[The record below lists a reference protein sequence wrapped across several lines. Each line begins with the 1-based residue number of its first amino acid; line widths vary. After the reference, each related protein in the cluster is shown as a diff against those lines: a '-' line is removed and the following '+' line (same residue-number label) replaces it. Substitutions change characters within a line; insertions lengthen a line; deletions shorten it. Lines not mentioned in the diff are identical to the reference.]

1 METKVSVGVSNRHV
15 HLTEETYKMLFDEEL
30 TKKNDLNQIGQF
42 ASNQTLTLKTEKTE
56 IPNVRIL
63 GPFRSYNQI
72 EISKTDARK
81 FGLNPPVRD
90 SGDVANSEKITL
102 VTPKAEI
109 TIEGCIIAHRH
120 VHMNT
125 KEALELGIKDKQPCT
140 LKVPGIKGGTLNAV
154 FKVSDDGFFETHID
168 TDEAA
173 AFALNSGDL
182 IDLEY

>member
-72 EISKTDARK
+72 EI
-81 FGLNPPVRD
+81 LQ
-90 SGDVANSEKITL
+90 
-102 VTPKAEI
+102 
-109 TIEGCIIAHRH
+109 
-120 VHMNT
+120 
-125 KEALELGIKDKQPCT
+125 LGI
-140 LKVPGIKGGTLNAV
+140 VGM
-154 FKVSDDGFFETHID
+154 
-168 TDEAA
+168 
-173 AFALNSGDL
+173 
-182 IDLEY
+182 